1 MDDLIAQL
9 NYVLSVM
16 DTIPIVK
23 LENQEKFTDCARRI
37 HLVSEIMKS
46 AKKQEPEQKTET
58 EKSEVVAD
66 G

>member
-37 HLVSEIMKS
+37 QLVSDILKS
-46 AKKQEPEQKTET
+46 AQNHEPEQKSDT
-58 EKSEVVAD
+58 EKSEVVTD

>member
-1 MDDLIAQL
+1 MDDLITQL
-9 NYVLSVM
+9 DYVLSVM

-37 HLVSEIMKS
+37 RLVSDIMKS
-46 AKKQEPEQKTET
+46 AQNPDMEQTPEK
-58 EKSEVVAD
+58 EKSEVVTD